1 MKIKK
6 FEGKKHIIFL
16 KDHNLSKSGENINK
30 AIFFDRDGVLI
41 KDMHYIK
48 ESKYVS
54 LMKGAKEILSYTNN
68 LGYLNI
74 IITNQS
80 GISRNFFTWE
90 DYERVTYRML
100 KMINMPNSIT
110 AIYANGEGPNE
121 LNSAESWRKPNPN
134 MLIKASQDFNIDLSK
149 SFIIGDRLSDMQA
162 GHKAGLKNLVHVLTG
177 HGKDERK
184 QVIDNYCKLNNCV
197 NLRLIDDISYF
208 KKVVY

>member
-6 FEGKKHIIFL
+6 IEREKHIIFL
-16 KDHNLSKSGENINK
+16 QDISLIKSGENLNK

-41 KDMHYIK
+41 KDKHYIK

-54 LMKGAKEILSYTNN
+54 LMKGAKEMLSHTNN

-90 DYERVTYRML
+90 DYEKVTYRML
-100 KMINMPNSIT
+100 KMINIPNSIT

-121 LNSAESWRKPNPN
+121 LNSSGSWRKPNPN
-134 MLIKASQDFNIDLSK
+134 MIIQASQDFNIDLSK
-149 SFIIGDRLSDMQA
+149 SFLIGDRLSDIEA
-162 GHKAGLKNLVHVLTG
+162 GHKAGLKNLIHVLTG
-177 HGKDERK
+177 HGNDERQK
-184 QVIDNYCKLNNCV
+184 VLENYFKLNNCV
-197 NLRLIDDISYF
+197 NLRLIDDLSYL
-208 KKVVY
+208 KKIVF

>member
-1 MKIKK
+1 MQDISL
-6 FEGKKHIIFL
+6 I
-16 KDHNLSKSGENINK
+16 KSGENLNK

-41 KDMHYIK
+41 KDTHYIK

-54 LMKGAKEILSYTNN
+54 LMKGAKEMLSHTNN

-100 KMINMPNSIT
+100 KMINIPNSIT

-121 LNSAESWRKPNPN
+121 LNSSGSWRKPNPN
-134 MLIKASQDFNIDLSK
+134 MIIQASQDFNIDLSK
-149 SFIIGDRLSDMQA
+149 SFLIGDRLSDIEA
-162 GHKAGLKNLVHVLTG
+162 GHKAGLKNLIHVLTG
-177 HGKDERK
+177 HGNDERQK
-184 QVIDNYCKLNNCV
+184 VLENYFKLNNCV
-197 NLRLIDDISYF
+197 NLRLIDDLSYLKKIVF
-208 KKVVY
+208 KDFFNK

>member
-6 FEGKKHIIFL
+6 IEREKHIIFL
-16 KDHNLSKSGENINK
+16 QDISLIKSGENLNK

-41 KDMHYIK
+41 KDKHYIK

-54 LMKGAKEILSYTNN
+54 LMKGAKEMLSHTNN

-90 DYERVTYRML
+90 DYERVTYKML
-100 KMINMPNSIT
+100 KMINVPNSIT

-121 LNSAESWRKPNPN
+121 LNSSGSWRKPNPN
-134 MLIKASQDFNIDLSK
+134 MIIQASQDFNIDLSK
-149 SFIIGDRLSDMQA
+149 SFLIGDRLSDIEA
-162 GHKAGLKNLVHVLTG
+162 GHKAGLKNLIHVLTG
-177 HGKDERK
+177 HGKDERPK
-184 QVIDNYCKLNNCV
+184 VLENYFKLNNCV
-197 NLRLIDDISYF
+197 NLRLIDDLSYL
-208 KKVVY
+208 KKIVF

>member
-6 FEGKKHIIFL
+6 IGREKHIIFL
-16 KDHNLSKSGENINK
+16 QDISLIKSGENPNK

-41 KDMHYIK
+41 KDAHYIK

-54 LMKGAKEILSYTNN
+54 LMKGAKEMLSHTNN

-80 GISRNFFTWE
+80 GISRNFFTWK

-100 KMINMPNSIT
+100 KMINIPNSIT

-121 LNSAESWRKPNPN
+121 LNSSGSWRKPNPN
-134 MLIKASQDFNIDLSK
+134 MIIQASQDFNIDLSK
-149 SFIIGDRLSDMQA
+149 SFLIGDRLSDIEA
-162 GHKAGLKNLVHVLTG
+162 GHKAGLKNLIHVLTG
-177 HGKDERK
+177 HGNDERQK
-184 QVIDNYCKLNNCV
+184 VLENYFKLNNCV
-197 NLRLIDDISYF
+197 NLRLIDDLSYL
-208 KKVVY
+208 KKIVF